1 MIFFFL
7 MNILTVYKT
16 SCPLSLCYYGCL
28 AQLRFPSHTPYKPA
42 PLKCWLSTMSS
53 PRAGKIESW
62 WSATPPD
69 VTVLSLQPLLFMDL
83 LDERTL
89 VAVER
94 PLDDIIA
101 QLPPPIKKKKFGT

>member
-1 MIFFFL
+1 LFSDPAGITIF
-7 MNILTVYKT
+7 
-16 SCPLSLCYYGCL
+16 
-28 AQLRFPSHTPYKPA
+28 
-42 PLKCWLSTMSS
+42 
-53 PRAGKIESW
+53 
-62 WSATPPD
+62 
-69 VTVLSLQPLLFMDL
+69 SLQPLLFMDL

>member
-1 MIFFFL
+1 MSHLPYSAGPLHHVESKGREDCQEFL
-7 MNILTVYKT
+7 SFE
-16 SCPLSLCYYGCL
+16 SCPELVENDSRYC
-28 AQLRFPSHTPYKPA
+28 P
-42 PLKCWLSTMSS
+42 
-53 PRAGKIESW
+53 
-62 WSATPPD
+62 
-69 VTVLSLQPLLFMDL
+69 LSLQPLLFMDL